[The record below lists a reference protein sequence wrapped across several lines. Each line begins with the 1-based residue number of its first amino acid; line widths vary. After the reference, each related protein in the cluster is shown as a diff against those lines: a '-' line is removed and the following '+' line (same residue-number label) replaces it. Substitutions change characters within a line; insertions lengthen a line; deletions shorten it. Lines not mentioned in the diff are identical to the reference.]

1 MVGII
6 GEIVG
11 LVRDIVDRIPTPDP
25 ELRRAKLLA
34 RLTRRKVRLEA
45 RLEKNPHNVEAKI
58 ALAGVLVELGQV
70 AMMGDSEV
78 PTEGGDDG
86 AE

>member
-1 MVGII
+1 MIGVI

-25 ELRRAKLLA
+25 ELRRARLLA

-45 RLEKNPHNVEAKI
+45 RLAKNPNNLEAKI
-58 ALAGVLVELGQV
+58 ALAGVLVELEQV
-70 AMMGDSEV
+70 AMMDDSEV
-78 PTEGGDDG
+78 PTEGGGDG